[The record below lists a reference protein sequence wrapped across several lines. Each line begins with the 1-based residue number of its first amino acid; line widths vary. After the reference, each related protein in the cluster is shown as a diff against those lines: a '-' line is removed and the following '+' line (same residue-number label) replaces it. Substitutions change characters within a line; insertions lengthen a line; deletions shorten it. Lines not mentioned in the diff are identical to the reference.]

1 MAHLTKFFGEYI
13 RPKIKRKVQQV
24 RYLRSDRSDLAKVTP
39 GPEPLGY
46 DRIYHYHIRKTA
58 GSSLN
63 TAFKNAFSD
72 PSAGM
77 ADEEAHFARNWG
89 VVGGKVYVNHSE
101 YLLERGDFFYGDG
114 HGAFH
119 ELDIPPNTFKIT
131 ILRDPAARVL
141 SYYRMLMH
149 WKHND
154 IKHPARKK
162 EEGYVGN
169 SFREFLERVPREHLM
184 RQLYMFS
191 KTFNVSEAAENI
203 GALNFVMT
211 TEEFSRH
218 LGALAALLDIDLR
231 LYRQKSSYAAVMISE
246 ADRARLVEALA
257 PEYALLE
264 AVAPVVGIYSDRGR
278 SAQLD
283 APAPAAFGAALPA

>member
-1 MAHLTKFFGEYI
+1 MAHFTKFFGEHI
-13 RPKIKRKVQQV
+13 RSKIKRKVQQV

-39 GPEPLGY
+39 GPGPLGY

-63 TAFKNAFSD
+63 TAFKNAFND

-77 ADEEAHFARNWG
+77 ADEEVHFARNWG
-89 VVGGKVYVNHSE
+89 VVGGKVYINHNE

-119 ELDIPPNTFKIT
+119 ELAIPANTFKIT

-162 EEGYVGN
+162 EEAYVGN
-169 SFREFLERVPREHLM
+169 SFREFLERVPRQHLM
-184 RQLYMFS
+184 CQLYMFS
-191 KTFNVSEAAENI
+191 KTFNVSEAAKNI
-203 GALNFVMT
+203 GTLDFVMNT
-211 TEEFSRH
+211 KEFSKH
-218 LGALAALLDIDLR
+218 LNVKATH
-231 LYRQKSSYAAVMISE
+231 
-246 ADRARLVEALA
+246 
-257 PEYALLE
+257 
-264 AVAPVVGIYSDRGR
+264 
-278 SAQLD
+278 
-283 APAPAAFGAALPA
+283 

>member
-1 MAHLTKFFGEYI
+1 MANHTQFLREYI
-13 RPKIKRKVQQV
+13 RPKVKRKVQQV
-24 RYLRSDRSDLAKVTP
+24 RYLVSDRSDLKAVTP
-39 GPEPLGY
+39 RLQPLGY
-46 DRIYHYHIRKTA
+46 ERIYHYHIRKTA

-63 TAFKNAFSD
+63 TAFKNAFRD

-77 ADEEAHFARNWG
+77 ADEEALFARNWG
-89 VVGGKVYVNHSE
+89 VIAGKVYVNHSE

-119 ELDIPPNTFKIT
+119 ELAIPSNTFRIT

-154 IKHPARKK
+154 IKHPARKA
-162 EEGYVGN
+162 EEAYVG
-169 SFREFLERVPREHLM
+169 SCFGEFLERVPREHLM

-191 KTFNVSEAAENI
+191 KTFDVAEAAQNI
-203 GALNFVMT
+203 GTLNFVMT
-211 TEEFSRH
+211 TEDFTRH
-218 LGALAALLDIDLR
+218 LSTLAALLNIDLR
-231 LYRQKSSYAAVMISE
+231 LYRQKSSYGAVMISDS
-246 ADRARLVEALA
+246 DRARLVEVLA

-264 AVAPVVGIYSDRGR
+264 AVAPVVGVHREWGR
-278 SAQLD
+278 PAQVE
-283 APAPAAFGAALPA
+283 APEPSSLGEALPA